1 VRETHALRVG
11 IDAYDLMIGR
21 YSAPLAVAFADL
33 PGVAAPQRALD
44 VGCGP
49 GALTSELV
57 RRLGADRVAA
67 IEPSPAFVEE
77 CRRRNPG
84 ADVRVAPAEELPF
97 GDARFDAALAQLTF
111 NFFSDGDAAARELRR
126 VLVPGG
132 VAAGCVWDV
141 AGGMELLEALYD
153 GAEAAGVERPTGP
166 GSRFTRDGEIGVA
179 LRNAGFAEV
188 VTGALEV
195 RAPYDGADDLWAA
208 LATGTGPGGGFFQ
221 RLTASQQVAVHA
233 YLDDRFGAG
242 RFSLAAHA
250 WYATGRA

>member
-1 VRETHALRVG
+1 MRETHALRVG

-33 PGVAAPQRALD
+33 AGVAPPQRVLD

-57 RRLGADRVAA
+57 RRVGADHVAA
-67 IEPSPAFVEE
+67 IEPSRAFVEE

-97 GDARFDAALAQLTF
+97 ADATFDGALAQLTF
-111 NFFSDGDAAARELRR
+111 NFFSDGDAAAAELRR

-132 VAAGCVWDV
+132 IAAGCVWDV
-141 AGGMELLEALYD
+141 AGGMEVLEALYD
-153 GAEAAGVERPTGP
+153 GARAAGVDRPGGP
-166 GSRFTRDGEIGVA
+166 GSRFTREGEIGVA
-179 LRNAGFAEV
+179 LRDAGFADV
-188 VTGALEV
+188 ATGALEV
-195 RAPYDGADDLWAA
+195 HASYAGVDDLWAA
-208 LATGTGPGGGFFQ
+208 LATGTGPAGAFFQ
-221 RLTASQQVAVHA
+221 RLTAVQQQVVHA
-233 YLDDRFGAG
+233 HLGDRFGADG
-242 RFSLAAHA
+242 FSLAARA

>member
-33 PGVAAPQRALD
+33 AGVAPPQRVLD

-57 RRLGADRVAA
+57 RRVGADHVAA
-67 IEPSPAFVEE
+67 IEPSRAFVEE

-97 GDARFDAALAQLTF
+97 ADATFDGALAQLTF
-111 NFFSDGDAAARELRR
+111 NFFSDGDAAAAELRR

-132 VAAGCVWDV
+132 IAAGCVWDV
-141 AGGMELLEALYD
+141 AGGRVVQELGTASGLYPPFSPD
-153 GAEAAGVERPTGP
+153 GNWLDE
-166 GSRFTRDGEIGVA
+166 FTSE
-179 LRNAGFAEV
+179 
-188 VTGALEV
+188 
-195 RAPYDGADDLWAA
+195 
-208 LATGTGPGGGFFQ
+208 LATFPSGTHDDQ
-221 RLTASQQVAVHA
+221 VDTLSYAVRVQVADWTPA
-233 YLDDRFGAG
+233 RDDPRPGLSPHERAVV
-242 RFSLAAHA
+242 AAA
-250 WYATGRA
+250 SAATGDGHGDLDIMNVPF